1 MKKLGFVIMIALV
14 LTVGGVYATF
24 DYAQNDVA
32 SQDAVLTKTIAGT
45 KTDNAKGTIAIDV
58 ETFQLK
64 IDDVGVKD
72 LKTGLETQGFVTVT
86 FTPAQGADG
95 SVADEGIDL
104 KLEIAFE
111 NNTYTQN
118 GTPYELFKTTLPS
131 GTTSVA
137 LGKGTKNS
145 AGAFEYQVQLGNY
158 LAVNEIPLPTLADYD
173 AFSAWFTDVNNAK
186 ITITVSEVK

>member
-1 MKKLGFVIMIALV
+1 MKKLGLIIIMALV

-32 SQDAVLTKTIAGT
+32 SVNKVLTKTIAGA
-45 KTDNAKGTIAIDV
+45 KTENAKGTIAIDV

-72 LKTGLETQGFVTVT
+72 LKTGLETQGYVTVT

-118 GTPYELFKTTLPS
+118 ATDHVLFKTTPAY
-131 GTTSVA
+131 GTGVA
-137 LGKGTKNS
+137 LGKGTKNVDT
-145 AGAFEYQVQLGNY
+145 GVFEYQVRLGDY
-158 LAVNEIPLPTLADYD
+158 LAVNEIHLPTLADYN
-173 AFSAWFTDVNNAK
+173 AFSNWFTDVNNAK

>member
-1 MKKLGFVIMIALV
+1 MKKLGLIIIMALV

-24 DYAQNDVA
+24 DYAKNDVA
-32 SQDAVLTKTIAGT
+32 SVDAVLTKTLAT
-45 KTDNAKGTIAIDV
+45 AKTDNVKGTIAIDV
-58 ETFQLK
+58 ETFKLK

-72 LKTGLETQGFVTVT
+72 LKTGLETQGYVTVT

-111 NNTYTQN
+111 NNTYTHN
-118 GTPYELFKTTLPS
+118 GTPYELFKTKDPS
-131 GTTSVA
+131 VTSVA

>member
-1 MKKLGFVIMIALV
+1 MKKLGLIIIMALV

-32 SQDAVLTKTIAGT
+32 SQDAVLTKTIAGA
-45 KTDNAKGTIAIDV
+45 KTENAKGTIAIDV

-64 IDDVGVKD
+64 IDDTGRN
-72 LKTGLETQGFVTVT
+72 LKTGLETGGFVTVT

-104 KLEIAFE
+104 KLEIAFG

-118 GTPYELFKTTLPS
+118 GTGYDLFKTTPAY
-131 GTTSVA
+131 GTGVA
-137 LGKGTKNS
+137 LGKGTKNLDT
-145 AGAFEYQVQLGNY
+145 GVFEYQVQLGNY
-158 LAVNEIPLPTLADYD
+158 LAVNEIPLPTLADYN